1 MICLPMQIIIQ
12 RCMHKGKANGFWAE
26 TDIPAL

>member
-1 MICLPMQIIIQ
+1 MQIIIQ